1 MEPLEPNEQRLS
13 TQLATQLSNSQNP
26 KELSHAEVALLAF
39 TISQSQK
46 GRHRSAEENWFEAE
60 RILKE
65 QRFQALAGEP
75 SDPKNAKG
83 KSTSGKK

>member
-1 MEPLEPNEQRLS
+1 MELTP
-13 TQLATQLSNSQNP
+13 
-26 KELSHAEVALLAF
+26 ELTHAEVALLAF

-46 GRHRSAEENWFEAE
+46 GRHRSSEENWLEAE

-65 QRFQALAGEP
+65 QRFQALAHEP
-75 SDPKNAKG
+75 SDSKSTKG